1 MRLNFLILF
10 LIISFF
16 IACRLG
22 EPSDSPSPSKINLPL
37 TSVDSVKVLEDGAYC
52 YRYMM
57 DRDTYDISLVL
68 DKGKVTGEILYKDF
82 GKKSKR
88 AAFSGFIKEDIIR
101 VKSQNSKGIDMPLDE
116 MFFKLRGRLLIAGE
130 VDKTDQS
137 DTLQPILSD
146 AVRYEGLVY
155 SLISCDLSIFR

>member
-82 GKKSKR
+82 GKSRKELPFR
-88 AAFSGFIKEDIIR
+88 A
-101 VKSQNSKGIDMPLDE
+101 
-116 MFFKLRGRLLIAGE
+116 LL
-130 VDKTDQS
+130 KK
-137 DTLQPILSD
+137 
-146 AVRYEGLVY
+146 
-155 SLISCDLSIFR
+155 ISSV